1 MTEAGGMATHYHQTG
16 IKNFLL
22 LEFFKS
28 FFFNGKSVGCGVI
41 SIL

>member
-22 LEFFKS
+22 LEFFKV
-28 FFFNGKSVGCGVI
+28 FFLMESQWVAA
-41 SIL
+41 

>member
-22 LEFFKS
+22 LEFFFK
-28 FFFNGKSVGCGVI
+28 FFFLMESQWVAA
-41 SIL
+41 